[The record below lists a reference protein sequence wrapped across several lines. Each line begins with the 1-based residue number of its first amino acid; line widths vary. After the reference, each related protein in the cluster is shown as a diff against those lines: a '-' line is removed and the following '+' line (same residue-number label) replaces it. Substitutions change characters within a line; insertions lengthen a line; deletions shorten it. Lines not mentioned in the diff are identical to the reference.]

1 MIIQIYVVYLY
12 NKKKQIEI
20 MTNQLAQYENQI
32 QEIALFAK
40 RINYNI
46 ENGIDELMKLWLQD
60 GQKFQNFVEDN
71 KEDFIRTTQQF
82 LN

>member
-1 MIIQIYVVYLY
+1 
-12 NKKKQIEI
+12 
-20 MTNQLAQYENQI
+20 MTTQLAQYENQI

-60 GQKFQNFVEDN
+60 GQKFKNFVEDN
-71 KEDFIRTTQQF
+71 KEDFIRTTKQF

>member
-1 MIIQIYVVYLY
+1 MR
-12 NKKKQIEI
+12 
-20 MTNQLAQYENQI
+20 NQLAQYENQI

-46 ENGIDELMKLWLQD
+46 ENGIEQLMKLWMQD
-60 GQKFQNFVEDN
+60 SLKFRNFVEDN
-71 KEDFIRTTQQF
+71 KEDFIRTAKQF

>member
-1 MIIQIYVVYLY
+1 
-12 NKKKQIEI
+12 

-46 ENGIDELMKLWLQD
+46 ENGIDELMKLWLQN

-71 KEDFIRTTQQF
+71 KEDFIRTTKQF

>member
-1 MIIQIYVVYLY
+1 MR
-12 NKKKQIEI
+12 
-20 MTNQLAQYENQI
+20 NQLAQYENQI
-32 QEIALFAK
+32 QEIELFAK

-71 KEDFIRTTQQF
+71 KEDFIRTTKQF

>member
-1 MIIQIYVVYLY
+1 
-12 NKKKQIEI
+12 
-20 MTNQLAQYENQI
+20 MTTQLSQYETQI
-32 QEIALFAK
+32 QEIAKFAK

-46 ENGIDELMKLWLQD
+46 DNGINELIKLWLQD
-60 GQKFQNFVEDN
+60 GLKFQNFVEDN

>member
-1 MIIQIYVVYLY
+1 MS
-12 NKKKQIEI
+12 
-20 MTNQLAQYENQI
+20 NQLAQYENQI

-60 GQKFQNFVEDN
+60 GLKFRNFIEDN
-71 KEDFIRTTQQF
+71 KDDFIRTTQQF

>member
-1 MIIQIYVVYLY
+1 M
-12 NKKKQIEI
+12 K
-20 MTNQLAQYENQI
+20 TQLTQYENQI

-46 ENGIDELMKLWLQD
+46 ENGIDELIKLWFQD
-60 GQKFQNFVEDN
+60 GLKFQNFVKDN
-71 KEDFIRTTQQF
+71 KQDFIRTTKQF

>member
-1 MIIQIYVVYLY
+1 
-12 NKKKQIEI
+12 
-20 MTNQLAQYENQI
+20 MTTQLAQYENQI

>member
-1 MIIQIYVVYLY
+1 
-12 NKKKQIEI
+12 
-20 MTNQLAQYENQI
+20 MTTQLAQYEKQI

-46 ENGIDELMKLWLQD
+46 ENGIDELMKLWLKD
-60 GQKFQNFVEDN
+60 GLKFQNFVQDN
-71 KEDFIRTTQQF
+71 KEDFIRTTKQF

>member
-1 MIIQIYVVYLY
+1 
-12 NKKKQIEI
+12 
-20 MTNQLAQYENQI
+20 MTNQLAQYKTQI

-46 ENGIDELMKLWLQD
+46 ENGIDDLIKLWLQD

-71 KEDFIRTTQQF
+71 KEDFIRTTKQF